1 MSELKPCPRCGT
13 KAYLSRDVVDGFYFG
28 WSAGCPRYCHY
39 DGIHGTT
46 IDTSEEDCYAVHG
59 ANSKEEAIEIW
70 NNRVEHLK
78 ELDQQKG
85 CKKMSGGIGALC
97 CITQEPHEIGEK
109 VPVEDTWDTEQAEVV
124 LTFTKTESIDALIG
138 ELQDVKAMMNGS
150 YPFENVSV
158 RQKDLDFDAFMHIE
172 NNQIYRDFMKKGRE

>member
-1 MSELKPCPRCGT
+1 MIKGKAKMEFGT
-13 KAYLSRDVVDGFYFG
+13 GDIRM
-28 WSAGCPRYCHY
+28 
-39 DGIHGTT
+39 T
-46 IDTSEEDCYAVHG
+46 G
-59 ANSKEEAIEIW
+59 A
-70 NNRVEHLK
+70 L
-78 ELDQQKG
+78 
-85 CKKMSGGIGALC
+85 SGGVGALC

-124 LTFTKTESIDALIG
+124 LTFTKTESIDALIA